1 MTSLAKSP
9 GGADRLFDILFVL
22 SCAALGVIAIYSSG
36 LGLLDPKLH
45 RTMGFA
51 LALVVGVVVSRRKRM
66 VADAGSTSAGLV
78 EADQPIPPATAEAN
92 ISPAAGTAETRSA
105 GGLVHLVVDVGLIAL
120 GFWSIWS
127 FFFVQTQMEKALYDV
142 TRADAWPALAGLV
155 VFLELCRR
163 LWGYGLFAVGAL
175 AVIYLL
181 FGQNSP
187 GIMAHT
193 GFSLTEVSEA
203 LWYNTNKG
211 VFGSI
216 TNIVLSTVF
225 IFIIFG
231 TLLEGTGAGATL
243 LQFAFLATRRTRGGP
258 AHAAILA
265 SSAFGTMSGSTV
277 ANIVGTGTF
286 TIPMIK
292 KRGFSPTFAAG
303 IEATASSG
311 GQIMPP
317 IMGAAALV
325 MADLTGAGYLNI
337 ILAALIPAL
346 FYYFSLFSAVTVE
359 ARRQG
364 IEVQQ
369 LTLDDRITRVDW
381 INSVL
386 FIGPIL
392 TVIVSLI
399 LGQSTSK
406 AGFYAVVA
414 VLLLSVINPEVR
426 RDPKRVWNSFLEG
439 CKSGATLLIAIAA
452 IGILVGSLDST
463 GLGLKLANVIAGIR
477 GESLFSA
484 LAVAMIGALILGMGM
499 PTLPAY
505 LIIILVMGPA
515 IQALGIS
522 MLTAH
527 MFVFYYGVASSLT
540 PPVAIAAYAAAP
552 IAQSNPLMTALMS
565 FRLGMAKFIIP
576 FIFAFYPTL
585 LIVEEF
591 DLVVFLW
598 IIARTCF
605 CIWLFSSALSAYDRC
620 KLPIPEVALRFLAAF
635 ACLAIDP
642 LIHIPAIVIG
652 AVLIFHDARRFN
664 LASKVEEAL

>member
-1 MTSLAKSP
+1 MTEQALSSKTNAVFSMVSVLA
-9 GGADRLFDILFVL
+9 
-22 SCAALGVIAIYSSG
+22 CAALGAIALYTSG
-36 LGLLDPKLH
+36 MGLLDAKLH
-45 RTMGFA
+45 RAGGFA
-51 LALVVGVVVSRRKRM
+51 LALVVGVAAARAKR
-66 VADAGSTSAGLV
+66 AQSGPLHTGIDLA
-78 EADQPIPPATAEAN
+78 
-92 ISPAAGTAETRSA
+92 
-105 GGLVHLVVDVGLIAL
+105 LIAL
-120 GFWSIWS
+120 GMWSIWS
-127 FFFVQTQMEKALYDV
+127 FHFVQNEMETALYDV
-142 TRADAWPALAGLV
+142 TNKDAWPALAGLV
-155 VFLELCRR
+155 VFLELTRR
-163 LWGYGLFAVGAL
+163 LWGWGLFTVGAL
-175 AVIYLL
+175 AVLYLL
-181 FGQNSP
+181 FGKDMP
-187 GIMAHT
+187 GILEHS
-193 GFSLTEVSEA
+193 GFSIKEVAEA

-231 TLLEGTGAGATL
+231 ALLEGTGAGDTL
-243 LQFAFLATRRTRGGP
+243 LKFAFLATRRTRGGP

-265 SSAFGTMSGSTV
+265 SSLFGTMSGSTV

-337 ILAALIPAL
+337 IIAALFPAM
-346 FYYFSLFSAVTVE
+346 FYYFSLFCAVTVE

-364 IEVQQ
+364 IEVQP
-369 LTLDDRITRVDW
+369 LKTDDKITKVDM
-381 INSVL
+381 INSIL
-386 FIGPIL
+386 FVGPII
-392 TVIVSLI
+392 TVIASL
-399 LGQSTSK
+399 LAGLSTSR
-406 AGFYAVVA
+406 AGFYAVV
-414 VLLLSVINPEVR
+414 VLLALSVINPEVR
-426 RDPKRVWNSFLEG
+426 RDPMRVWRSFISG
-439 CKSGATLLIAIAA
+439 SMSGATLLIAIAA
-452 IGILVGSLDST
+452 IGILVGSLDTT
-463 GLGLKLANVIAGIR
+463 GLGLKLANVIASVR

-484 LAVAMIGALILGMGM
+484 LLVAMIGALILGMGM

-552 IAQSNPLMTALMS
+552 IAGSNPLMTAFMA

-576 FIFAFYPTL
+576 FIFAFYPTI

-591 DLVVFLW
+591 HMTTFLW
-598 IIARTCF
+598 IVARTLF
-605 CIWLFSSALSAYDRC
+605 CIWLFSSALSAYDRG
-620 KLPIPEVALRFLAAF
+620 KLTWIEVILRFTAAF
-635 ACLAIDP
+635 AILFLDP
-642 LIHIPAIVIG
+642 LVYGPAIVAG
-652 AVLIFHDARRFN
+652 MLLIAWDIRRGETPHQHKGDV
-664 LASKVEEAL
+664 A

>member
-1 MTSLAKSP
+1 MTDSPGAFGLPLKALSLAS
-9 GGADRLFDILFVL
+9 ILA
-22 SCAALGVIAIYSSG
+22 CAALGIIALYSSG
-36 LGLLDPKLH
+36 IGLLDPKLH
-45 RTMGFA
+45 RAGGFA
-51 LALVVGVVVSRRKRM
+51 LALIVGVAAAAAKREGSGGAR
-66 VADAGSTSAGLV
+66 VLIDILIDAA
-78 EADQPIPPATAEAN
+78 
-92 ISPAAGTAETRSA
+92 
-105 GGLVHLVVDVGLIAL
+105 LVVFGL
-120 GFWSIWS
+120 WSIWS
-127 FFFVQTQMEKALYDV
+127 FHFVQTEMETALYDV
-142 TRADAWPALAGLV
+142 TNRDAWPALAGLV
-155 VFLELCRR
+155 VFLELTRR
-163 LWGYGLFAVGAL
+163 LWGWGLFSVGAL
-175 AVIYLL
+175 AVLYLL
-181 FGQNSP
+181 FGQDLP
-187 GIMAHT
+187 GIMEHS
-193 GFSLTEVSEA
+193 GFSLKEVAEA

-231 TLLEGTGAGATL
+231 ALLEGTGAGDTL
-243 LQFAFLATRRTRGGP
+243 LKFAFLATRRTRGGP

-265 SSAFGTMSGSTV
+265 SSLFGTMSGSTV

-325 MADLTGAGYLNI
+325 MADLTGVGYLNI
-337 ILAALIPAL
+337 IVAALFPAL

-359 ARRQG
+359 SRRQG
-364 IEVQQ
+364 IEVQP
-369 LTLDDRITRVDW
+369 LTIDDKITRVDL

-386 FIGPIL
+386 FLGPIA
-392 TVIVSLI
+392 TVIGSLL
-399 LGQSTSK
+399 LGLSTSA
-406 AGFYAVVA
+406 AGFNAVV
-414 VLLLSVINPEVR
+414 VLLALSVINPEVR
-426 RDPKRVWNSFLEG
+426 SDPQRVWRSFVNG
-439 CKSGATLLIAIAA
+439 SKSGATLLIAIAA
-452 IGILVGSLDST
+452 IGILVGALDTT
-463 GLGLKLANVIAGIR
+463 GLGLKLANVIAAVR

-484 LAVAMIGALILGMGM
+484 LAVAMVGALVLGMGM

-552 IAQSNPLMTALMS
+552 IAGSNPLMTAFMS

-576 FIFAFYPTL
+576 FIFAFYPTI

-591 DLVVFLW
+591 HFLTFLW
-598 IIARTCF
+598 IVARTLF
-605 CIWLFSSALSAYDRC
+605 CIWLFSSALSAYDRGR
-620 KLPIPEVALRFLAAF
+620 LSWPEVGLRFLAAF
-635 ACLAIDP
+635 AVLALDP
-642 LIHIPAIVIG
+642 VFYLPALALG
-652 AVLIFHDARRFN
+652 AVLILWDLRRGQSAAPE
-664 LASKVEEAL
+664 LKG

>member
-1 MTSLAKSP
+1 MTAETQSSGGTDKLYLYLSGLAC
-9 GGADRLFDILFVL
+9 LFLGMI
-22 SCAALGVIAIYSSG
+22 ALYSSG
-36 LGLLDPKLH
+36 VGLVEPKFH
-45 RTMGFA
+45 RAAGFA
-51 LALVVGVVVSRRKRM
+51 LALVAGLAAARSRR
-66 VADAGSTSAGLV
+66 VANGDTLAPKERWVLAIDFALLVAGL
-78 EADQPIPPATAEAN
+78 
-92 ISPAAGTAETRSA
+92 
-105 GGLVHLVVDVGLIAL
+105 
-120 GFWSIWS
+120 WSIWS
-127 FFFVQTQMEKALYDV
+127 FYSVQSQMETALYDV
-142 TRADAWPALAGLV
+142 TQADAWPALAGLI

-163 LWGYGLFAVGAL
+163 LWGWGLFGVGTFGVL
-175 AVIYLL
+175 YLL
-181 FGQNSP
+181 YGQGLP
-187 GIMAHT
+187 GIMAHS
-193 GFSLTEVSEA
+193 GFSLTEVAEA

-231 TLLEGTGAGATL
+231 VLLEGTGAGDTL
-243 LQFAFLATRRTRGGP
+243 LKFAFLATRRTRGGP

-265 SSAFGTMSGSTV
+265 SSMFGTMSGSTV

-325 MADLTGAGYLNI
+325 MADLTGVGYLNI
-337 ILAALIPAL
+337 IVAALFPAL
-346 FYYFSLFSAVTVE
+346 FYYFSLFAAVTVE

-364 IEVQQ
+364 IEVQSMSV
-369 LTLDDRITRVDW
+369 DDEITRVDL

-386 FIGPIL
+386 FLGPIA
-392 TVIVSLI
+392 TIIGSLI
-399 LGQSTSK
+399 AGYSTSA
-406 AGFYAVVA
+406 AGFYAIV
-414 VLLLSVINPEVR
+414 VLLALSVINPVVR
-426 RDPKRVWNSFLEG
+426 ADPMRVWRSFLKG
-439 CKSGATLLIAIAA
+439 AQSGATLLIAIAA

-463 GLGLKLANVIAGIR
+463 GLGLKLANVIATVR

-484 LAVAMIGALILGMGM
+484 LLVAMAGALILGMGM

-515 IQALGIS
+515 IQALGVS

-552 IAQSNPLMTALMS
+552 IAKANPLMTAFMS

-576 FIFAFYPTL
+576 FVFAFYPTV
-585 LIVEEF
+585 LIIEEF
-591 DLVVFLW
+591 SLLPFLW
-598 IIARTCF
+598 IVARTCF
-605 CIWLFSSALSAYDRC
+605 CIWLFSSALSAYDRR
-620 KLPIPEVALRFLAAF
+620 KLSIPEIVIRFVAAF
-635 ACLAIDP
+635 TLLSTDLTLQLVAIAVGLG
-642 LIHIPAIVIG
+642 LILWDMRA
-652 AVLIFHDARRFN
+652 ARN
-664 LASKVEEAL
+664 LTASEGNAQ

>member
-1 MTSLAKSP
+1 MTNNSLVSHKLPRIISLISAASCV
-9 GGADRLFDILFVL
+9 VL
-22 SCAALGVIAIYSSG
+22 GLIALYSSG
-36 LGLLDPKLH
+36 IGLLDPKLH
-45 RTMGFA
+45 RAFGFI
-51 LALVVGVVVSRRKRM
+51 LALVVG
-66 VADAGSTSAGLV
+66 
-78 EADQPIPPATAEAN
+78 I
-92 ISPAAGTAETRSA
+92 AASQLQREKPSVPLLLIDLSLLI
-105 GGLVHLVVDVGLIAL
+105 GGI
-120 GFWSIWS
+120 WSIWS
-127 FFFVQTQMEKALYDV
+127 FLFVQTQMEEALYDV
-142 TRADAWPALAGLV
+142 TITDAWPALVGLI

-163 LWGYGLFAVGAL
+163 LWGWGLFSVGVL
-175 AVIYLL
+175 AVLYLL
-181 FGQNSP
+181 FGKDMP
-187 GIMAHT
+187 GLLAHS
-193 GFSLTEVSEA
+193 GFSITEVAEA

-231 TLLEGTGAGATL
+231 VLLEGTGAGDTL
-243 LQFAFLATRRTRGGP
+243 LKFAFLATRRTRGGP

-265 SSAFGTMSGSTV
+265 SSMFGTMSGSTV

-325 MADLTGAGYLNI
+325 MADITGVGYLTV

-346 FYYFSLFSAVTVE
+346 FYYFSLFCAVTVE

-364 IEVQQ
+364 IE
-369 LTLDDRITRVDW
+369 ITSLKIEDKITKVDW
-381 INSVL
+381 INSIMFV
-386 FIGPIL
+386 GPIL
-392 TVIVSLI
+392 TVIGSLL
-399 LGQSTSK
+399 LGLSTSA
-406 AGFYAVVA
+406 AGFYAVII
-414 VLLLSVINPEVR
+414 LLALSVINPEVR
-426 RDPKRVWNSFLEG
+426 ADPMRVWRSFILG
-439 CKSGATLLIAIAA
+439 SKSGATLLIAIAA

-463 GLGLKLANVIAGIR
+463 GLGLKLANVIASIR

-484 LAVAMIGALILGMGM
+484 LFVAMIGALILGMGM

-552 IAQSNPLMTALMS
+552 IAGSNPLLTAFMA

-576 FIFAFYPTL
+576 FIFAFYPTI

-591 DLVVFLW
+591 HLATFVW
-598 IIARTCF
+598 IIIRTMF
-605 CIWLFSSALSAYDRC
+605 CIWLFSSALSAFDRG
-620 KLPIPEVALRFLAAF
+620 KLTMFEVVSRFIAAF
-635 ACLAIDP
+635 AILTLSP
-642 LIHIPAIVIG
+642 LIHLPAIGFGIC
-652 AVLIFHDARRFN
+652 LIVWDMMRN
-664 LASKVEEAL
+664 NEKKN

>member
-1 MTSLAKSP
+1 MRPIVNIADTLLLYLAATATAIL
-9 GGADRLFDILFVL
+9 GGI
-22 SCAALGVIAIYSSG
+22 ALYSSG
-36 LGLLDPKLH
+36 IDLIDPKLH
-45 RTMGFA
+45 RALGFA
-51 LALVVGVVVSRRKRM
+51 LALVVAVVVSRKKRSQKSSPKD
-66 VADAGSTSAGLV
+66 VPLLAIDLALIIAGLWAV
-78 EADQPIPPATAEAN
+78 
-92 ISPAAGTAETRSA
+92 
-105 GGLVHLVVDVGLIAL
+105 
-120 GFWSIWS
+120 WS
-127 FFFVQTQMEKALYDV
+127 FLFVQTQMEESLYDIT
-142 TRADAWPALAGLV
+142 TRDVWPAFAGLV

-163 LWGYGLFAVGAL
+163 LWGWGLFAVGVFGAL
-175 AVIYLL
+175 YLV
-181 FGQNSP
+181 FGQGLP
-187 GIMAHT
+187 GILAHS
-193 GFSLTEVSEA
+193 GFSLTEVAEA

-231 TLLEGTGAGATL
+231 TLLEGTGAGDTL
-243 LQFAFLATRRTRGGP
+243 LKFAFLITRKTRGGP

-265 SSAFGTMSGSTV
+265 SSLFGTMSGSTV

-325 MADLTGAGYLNI
+325 MADLTGTGYLSI
-337 ILAALIPAL
+337 IIAALVPAL
-346 FYYFSLFSAVTVE
+346 LYYFSLFAAVTVE

-364 IEVQQ
+364 IEVQPM
-369 LTLDDRITRVDW
+369 TLDDTITRADVV
-381 INSVL
+381 NSVL
-386 FIGPIL
+386 FLGPIVA
-392 TVIVSLI
+392 VIVALL
-399 LGQSTSK
+399 LGYSTSS
-406 AGFYAVVA
+406 AGFYAVV
-414 VLLLSVINPEVR
+414 VLLLLSVINPAVR
-426 RDPKRVWNSFLEG
+426 ADPMRVWRSFLKG
-439 CKSGATLLIAIAA
+439 AQSGAVLLVAIAA
-452 IGILVGSLDST
+452 IGILVGALDT
-463 GLGLKLANVIAGIR
+463 AGLGLKLANVIATIR
-477 GESLFSA
+477 GDSLFSA
-484 LAVAMIGALILGMGM
+484 LLVAMIGALILGMGM

-552 IAQSNPLMTALMS
+552 IAGSNPLMTAFMA

-576 FIFAFYPTL
+576 FVFAFYPTI

-591 DLVVFLW
+591 SLLPFLW
-598 IIARTCF
+598 ITLRTCF
-605 CIWLFSSALSAYDRC
+605 CIWLFSSALSGYDRR
-620 KLPIPEVALRFLAAF
+620 KLSVLEIALRLGTAF
-635 ACLAIDP
+635 AVLVNDP
-642 LIHIPAIVIG
+642 MVHVPAIILGFLLIG
-652 AVLIFHDARRFN
+652 FDVATSRKIEMRKA
-664 LASKVEEAL
+664 

>member
-1 MTSLAKSP
+1 MTAEANLSSGIGKLYLLISALACFLL
-9 GGADRLFDILFVL
+9 GAI
-22 SCAALGVIAIYSSG
+22 ALYSSG
-36 LGLLDPKLH
+36 IGLVEPKFH
-45 RTMGFA
+45 RAVGFA
-51 LALVVGVVVSRRKRM
+51 LALVVGITASRARR
-66 VADAGSTSAGLV
+66 DAKGPVTGPKATIHLILDAVMLAAGLW
-78 EADQPIPPATAEAN
+78 A
-92 ISPAAGTAETRSA
+92 
-105 GGLVHLVVDVGLIAL
+105 
-120 GFWSIWS
+120 IWS
-127 FFFVQTQMEKALYDV
+127 FSFVQTQMETALYDV
-142 TRADAWPALAGLV
+142 TRADAWPALAGLI

-163 LWGYGLFAVGAL
+163 LWGWGLFGVGAFGVL
-175 AVIYLL
+175 YLL
-181 FGQNSP
+181 YGQDLP

-193 GFSLTEVSEA
+193 GFSLKEVAEA

-225 IFIIFG
+225 IFIVFG
-231 TLLEGTGAGATL
+231 VLLEGTGAGDTL
-243 LQFAFLATRRTRGGP
+243 LKFAFLATRRTRGGP

-265 SSAFGTMSGSTV
+265 SSMFGTMSGSTV

-325 MADLTGAGYLNI
+325 MADLTGVGYLNI
-337 ILAALIPAL
+337 IVAALFPAL
-346 FYYFSLFSAVTVE
+346 FYYFSLFAAVTVE

-364 IEVQQ
+364 IEVQPMSV
-369 LTLDDRITRVDW
+369 DDRITRVDL
-381 INSVL
+381 INSAL
-386 FIGPIL
+386 FLGPIATIIGCL
-392 TVIVSLI
+392 VA
-399 LGQSTSK
+399 GFSTSA
-406 AGFYAVVA
+406 AGFYAVV
-414 VLLLSVINPEVR
+414 VLLVLSVINPDVR
-426 RDPKRVWNSFLEG
+426 SDPLRIWRSFLKG
-439 CKSGATLLIAIAA
+439 SQSGATLLIAIAA

-463 GLGLKLANVIAGIR
+463 GLGLKLANVIAEVR

-484 LAVAMIGALILGMGM
+484 LLVAMIGALVLGMGM

-515 IQALGIS
+515 IQQLGVS

-552 IAQSNPLMTALMS
+552 IAGANPLITALMS

-576 FIFAFYPTL
+576 FVFAFYPTI
-585 LIVEEF
+585 LIIEEF
-591 DLVVFLW
+591 SLLPFLW
-598 IIARTCF
+598 IVARTCF
-605 CIWLFSSALSAYDRC
+605 CIWLFSSALSGHDCR
-620 KLPIPEVALRFLAAF
+620 KLSIPEIILRFALAFTMLAPNPAVHLSAI
-635 ACLAIDP
+635 ACGIA
-642 LIHIPAIVIG
+642 LILWDIRAARTLEPAET
-652 AVLIFHDARRFN
+652 N
-664 LASKVEEAL
+664 P

>member
-1 MTSLAKSP
+1 MIDTANTPSVPTRIFGICSAIACLLL
-9 GGADRLFDILFVL
+9 GLV
-22 SCAALGVIAIYSSG
+22 ALYSSG
-36 LGLLDPKLH
+36 MDLIDPKMH
-45 RTMGFA
+45 RALGFA
-51 LALVVGVVVSRRKRM
+51 LALFVGIAASQQKRLTIGKP
-66 VADAGSTSAGLV
+66 VPPLQWGIDAVLLV
-78 EADQPIPPATAEAN
+78 
-92 ISPAAGTAETRSA
+92 
-105 GGLVHLVVDVGLIAL
+105 GGL
-120 GFWSIWS
+120 WSIWS
-127 FFFVQTQMEKALYDV
+127 FYSVQSQMETSLYDV
-142 TRADAWPALAGLV
+142 TTRDAWPAIAGLV

-163 LWGYGLFAVGAL
+163 LWGWGLFGVGAFGVL
-175 AVIYLL
+175 YLL
-181 FGQNSP
+181 YGQDLP
-187 GIMAHT
+187 GLLSHT
-193 GFSLTEVSEA
+193 GFTLKEVATA

-231 TLLEGTGAGATL
+231 VLLEGTGAGDTL
-243 LQFAFLATRRTRGGP
+243 LKFAFLATRRTRGGP

-265 SSAFGTMSGSTV
+265 SSMFGTMSGSTV

-325 MADLTGAGYLNI
+325 MADLTGVGYLSI
-337 ILAALIPAL
+337 IVAALFPAL

-364 IEVQQ
+364 VDVQQ
-369 LTLDDRITRVDW
+369 MTADDQITRVDL
-381 INSVL
+381 INAVL
-386 FIGPIL
+386 FVGPIAV
-392 TVIVSLI
+392 VIGALI
-399 LGQSTSK
+399 MGLSTSA
-406 AGFYAVVA
+406 AGFYAVV
-414 VLLLSVINPEVR
+414 VLVALSAINPDVR
-426 RDPKRVWNSFLEG
+426 KDPMRVWHSFLKG
-439 CKSGATLLIAIAA
+439 AQSGATLLIAIAA

-463 GLGLKLANVIAGIR
+463 GLGLKLANVIADIR

-484 LAVAMIGALILGMGM
+484 LLVAMCGALILGMGM

-515 IQALGIS
+515 IQALGVS

-552 IAQSNPLMTALMS
+552 IAGANPLMTAFMS

-576 FIFAFYPTL
+576 FIFAFYPTI

-591 DLVVFLW
+591 SLLPFIWIVV
-598 IIARTCF
+598 RTCF
-605 CIWLFSSALSAYDRC
+605 CIWLFSSALSGFDRRKLTIFEIVLRFGVAFTCLATAPVMHLPAIAVGVMLIAYDMRASRSSAQSA
-620 KLPIPEVALRFLAAF
+620 EAA
-635 ACLAIDP
+635 
-642 LIHIPAIVIG
+642 
-652 AVLIFHDARRFN
+652 
-664 LASKVEEAL
+664 S

>member
-1 MTSLAKSP
+1 MNRHLPIATAIAGAATLAS
-9 GGADRLFDILFVL
+9 I
-22 SCAALGVIAIYSSG
+22 ALGIIALYSSG
-36 LGLLDPKLH
+36 LGLIDPKLH
-45 RTMGFA
+45 RAGGFA
-51 LALVVGVVVSRRKRM
+51 LALIVAVWVSRKRRAGEKSDTPVSAPSYTPRYLWWQQIIDLLLIVVG
-66 VADAGSTSAGLV
+66 A
-78 EADQPIPPATAEAN
+78 
-92 ISPAAGTAETRSA
+92 
-105 GGLVHLVVDVGLIAL
+105 
-120 GFWSIWS
+120 WSVWS
-127 FFFVQTQMEKALYDV
+127 FYSIQTEMETALYDLS
-142 TRADAWPALAGLV
+142 TKDAWPALAGLC

-163 LWGYGLFAVGAL
+163 LWGWGLFFVG
-175 AVIYLL
+175 VVGVCYLL
-181 FGQNSP
+181 FGKDLP
-187 GIMAHT
+187 GLLAHS
-193 GFSLTEVSEA
+193 GFSLIEVAEA

-211 VFGSI
+211 VFGAI

-231 TLLEGTGAGATL
+231 VLLEGTGAGDTL
-243 LQFAFLATRRTRGGP
+243 LKFAFLATRKTRGGP

-265 SSAFGTMSGSTV
+265 SSMFGTMSGSTV

-292 KRGFSPTFAAG
+292 RRGFSPTFAAG

-325 MADLTGAGYLNI
+325 MADLTSVGYLNI
-337 ILAALIPAL
+337 IVAALLPAL
-346 FYYFSLFSAVTVE
+346 FYYFSLFAAVTVE

-364 IEVQQ
+364 IAVQP
-369 LTLDDRITRVDW
+369 LTMDDKITRVDA

-386 FIGPIL
+386 FIAPIV
-392 TVIVSLI
+392 TVIGSL
-399 LGQSTSK
+399 LSGYSTS
-406 AGFYAVVA
+406 ASGFYAVV
-414 VLLLSVINPEVR
+414 VLLLLSIVNPQVR
-426 RDPKRVWNSFLEG
+426 NDPLRIWRSFLKGAE
-439 CKSGATLLIAIAA
+439 SGATLLIAIAA

-463 GLGLKLANVIAGIR
+463 GLGLKLANVIGHIR

-484 LAVAMIGALILGMGM
+484 LLVAMAGALVLGMGM

-515 IQALGIS
+515 IQALGVS

-552 IAQSNPLMTALMS
+552 IAGANPLLTALMS

-576 FIFAFYPTL
+576 FIFAFYPTI

-591 DLVVFLW
+591 QLWTLLW
-598 IIARTCF
+598 IVARTLF
-605 CIWLFSSALSAYDRC
+605 CIWLFSSALSAYDRRR
-620 KLPIPEVALRFLAAF
+620 LTPPEIAIRFLAAIMV
-635 ACLAIDP
+635 LSP
-642 LIHIPAIVIG
+642 QPGIHMVAIVAG
-652 AVLIFHDARRFN
+652 ALMMGIDFRQSAKQS
-664 LASKVEEAL
+664 ASDDQG

>member
-1 MTSLAKSP
+1 MTEPTPLPGVTAKALS
-9 GGADRLFDILFVL
+9 AASIL
-22 SCAALGVIAIYSSG
+22 SCALLGVIALYSSG

-45 RTMGFA
+45 RAGGFA
-51 LALVVGVVVSRRKRM
+51 LALIAGVAVSAAMRQRIAEEAEQR
-66 VADAGSTSAGLV
+66 VSFLHLLSDAVLILAGL
-78 EADQPIPPATAEAN
+78 
-92 ISPAAGTAETRSA
+92 
-105 GGLVHLVVDVGLIAL
+105 
-120 GFWSIWS
+120 WSIWS
-127 FFFVQTQMEKALYDV
+127 FHFVQTEMETALYDV
-142 TRADAWPALAGLV
+142 TNSDAWPALAGLA
-155 VFLELCRR
+155 VFLELTRR
-163 LWGYGLFAVGAL
+163 LWGWGLFSVGAL
-175 AVIYLL
+175 AVVYLL
-181 FGQNSP
+181 FGQDLP
-187 GIMAHT
+187 GIMEHS
-193 GFSLTEVSEA
+193 GFSLKEVAEA

-231 TLLEGTGAGATL
+231 ALLEGTGAGDTL
-243 LQFAFLATRRTRGGP
+243 LKFAFLATRRTRGGP

-265 SSAFGTMSGSTV
+265 SSLFGTMSGSTV

-325 MADLTGAGYLNI
+325 MADLTGVGYLNI
-337 ILAALIPAL
+337 IVAALFPAL
-346 FYYFSLFSAVTVE
+346 FYYFSLFAAVTVE
-359 ARRQG
+359 SRRQG
-364 IEVQQ
+364 IEVQA
-369 LTLDDRITRVDW
+369 LTIDDRITRVDL

-386 FIGPIL
+386 FLGPIA
-392 TVIVSLI
+392 TVIGSLL
-399 LGQSTSK
+399 LGLSTSA
-406 AGFYAVVA
+406 AGFYAVI
-414 VLLLSVINPEVR
+414 VLLALSVINPEVR
-426 RDPKRVWNSFLEG
+426 SNPMRVWRSFING
-439 CKSGATLLIAIAA
+439 SKSGATLLIAIAA
-452 IGILVGSLDST
+452 IGILVGSLDTT
-463 GLGLKLANVIAGIR
+463 GLGLKLANVIASVR
-477 GESLFSA
+477 GDSLFSA
-484 LAVAMIGALILGMGM
+484 LAVAMVGALILGMGM

-552 IAQSNPLMTALMS
+552 IAGSNPLMTAFMS

-576 FIFAFYPTL
+576 FIFAFYPTI

-591 DLVVFLW
+591 HLLPFLW
-598 IIARTCF
+598 ILARTLF
-605 CIWLFSSALSAYDRC
+605 CIWLFSSALSAYDRGR
-620 KLPIPEVALRFLAAF
+620 LTWAEVGLRFVAAF
-635 ACLAIDP
+635 TLLALDP
-642 LIHIPAIVIG
+642 LYHLPALALGI
-652 AVLIFHDARRFN
+652 ALILWDWRRGQVQGPE
-664 LASKVEEAL
+664 LERSK

>member
-1 MTSLAKSP
+1 MTAQADPEFSGPSRVFQLLA
-9 GGADRLFDILFVL
+9 AAAA
-22 SCAALGVIAIYSSG
+22 AALGAIAIYSSG
-36 LGLLDPKLH
+36 IDLIDPKLH
-45 RTMGFA
+45 RAAGFA
-51 LALVVGVVVSRRKRM
+51 LALIVAVGLARAKRESKGGP
-66 VADAGSTSAGLV
+66 APALV
-78 EADQPIPPATAEAN
+78 PVLLVLDLAMLI
-92 ISPAAGTAETRSA
+92 
-105 GGLVHLVVDVGLIAL
+105 GGLWA
-120 GFWSIWS
+120 IWS
-127 FFFVQTQMEKALYDV
+127 FHFVQTQMEEALYDV
-142 TRADAWPALAGLV
+142 STSDAWPAMVGLV
-155 VFLELCRR
+155 IFLELCRR
-163 LWGYGLFAVGAL
+163 LWGWGLFAVGAL
-175 AVIYLL
+175 GVLYLL
-181 FGQNSP
+181 WGQDLP
-187 GIMAHT
+187 GLLAHT
-193 GFSLTEVSEA
+193 GFSLKEVAEA

-231 TLLEGTGAGATL
+231 VLLEGTGAGDTL
-243 LQFAFLATRRTRGGP
+243 LKFAFLVTRRTRGGP

-265 SSAFGTMSGSTV
+265 SSMFGTMSGSTV

-325 MADLTGAGYLNI
+325 MADLTGAGYINI
-337 ILAALIPAL
+337 IIAALFPAL

-364 IEVQQ
+364 IEVQP
-369 LTLDDRITRVDW
+369 LTIDDRISRVDL
-381 INSVL
+381 INSIL

-392 TVIVSLI
+392 TVIGSLI
-399 LGQSTSK
+399 IGSSTSA
-406 AGFYAVVA
+406 AGFYAVV
-414 VLLLSVINPEVR
+414 VLLGLSVVNPEVR
-426 RDPKRVWNSFLEG
+426 RDPLRLWRSFLKG
-439 CKSGATLLIAIAA
+439 AQSGASLLVAIAA
-452 IGILVGSLDST
+452 IGILVGALDST
-463 GLGLKLANVIAGIR
+463 GLGLKLASVIAEVR

-484 LAVAMIGALILGMGM
+484 LLVAMVGALILGMGM

-515 IQALGIS
+515 IQALGVS

-552 IAQSNPLMTALMS
+552 IAGANPLMTALMS

-585 LIVEEF
+585 LIIEEF
-591 DLVVFLW
+591 SLLPFLW
-598 IIARTCF
+598 ITVRTCF
-605 CIWLFSSALSAYDRC
+605 CIWLFSSALSGFDRR
-620 KLPIPEVALRFLAAF
+620 KLSWPEIVLRFVTAF
-635 ACLAIDP
+635 ALLVP
-642 LIHIPAIVIG
+642 SPMVHLPAIAAG
-652 AVLIFHDARRFN
+652 AALLFFDIRSA
-664 LASKVEEAL
+664 ASRKEAA

>member
-1 MTSLAKSP
+1 MTAEVQNSGGTAKLYALLSAFACFLL
-9 GGADRLFDILFVL
+9 GAIALYGSGVGLVEPKFHR
-22 SCAALGVIAIYSSG
+22 AA
-36 LGLLDPKLH
+36 
-45 RTMGFA
+45 GFA
-51 LALVVGVVVSRRKRM
+51 LALIVGIAASRAKREARGPVTGAKATLHLALDAVM
-66 VADAGSTSAGLV
+66 LVA
-78 EADQPIPPATAEAN
+78 
-92 ISPAAGTAETRSA
+92 
-105 GGLVHLVVDVGLIAL
+105 
-120 GFWSIWS
+120 GFWAIWS
-127 FFFVQTQMEKALYDV
+127 FHFVQTQMETALYDV
-142 TRADAWPALAGLV
+142 TRADAWPALAGLA

-163 LWGYGLFAVGAL
+163 LWGWGLFGVGAFGVL
-175 AVIYLL
+175 YLL
-181 FGQNSP
+181 YGQDLP

-193 GFSLTEVSEA
+193 GFSLKEVAEA

-231 TLLEGTGAGATL
+231 VLLEGTGAGDTL
-243 LQFAFLATRRTRGGP
+243 LKFAFLATRRTRGGP

-265 SSAFGTMSGSTV
+265 SSMFGTMSGSTV

-325 MADLTGAGYLNI
+325 MADLTGVGYLNI
-337 ILAALIPAL
+337 IVAALFPAL

-364 IEVQQ
+364 IDVQP
-369 LTLDDRITRVDW
+369 LSVDDKITRVDM

-386 FIGPIL
+386 FLGPIATIIGCL
-392 TVIVSLI
+392 LA
-399 LGQSTSK
+399 GFSTS
-406 AGFYAVVA
+406 ASGFYAVV
-414 VLLLSVINPEVR
+414 VLLALSVINPVVR
-426 RDPKRVWNSFLEG
+426 KDPLRIWRSFLKG
-439 CKSGATLLIAIAA
+439 AQSGATLLIAIAA

-463 GLGLKLANVIAGIR
+463 GLGLKLANVIATVR

-484 LAVAMIGALILGMGM
+484 LLVAMAGALVLGMGM

-515 IQALGIS
+515 IQALGVS

-552 IAQSNPLMTALMS
+552 IAGANPLMTAFMS

-576 FIFAFYPTL
+576 FVFAFYPTI
-585 LIVEEF
+585 LIIEEF
-591 DLVVFLW
+591 SLLPFLW
-598 IIARTCF
+598 IMVRTCF
-605 CIWLFSSALSAYDRC
+605 CIWLFSSALSAFDRR
-620 KLPIPEVALRFLAAF
+620 KLPTFEVIARFVTAF
-635 ACLAIDP
+635 TMLV
-642 LIHIPAIVIG
+642 LNPAIHLPAI
-652 AVLIFHDARRFN
+652 AVGIALILWDTRQANRQPSNPRA
-664 LASKVEEAL
+664 AS

>member
-1 MTSLAKSP
+1 MTAQADPLSGVSRVFRLPAALAT
-9 GGADRLFDILFVL
+9 
-22 SCAALGVIAIYSSG
+22 AALGAVALYSSG
-36 LGLLDPKLH
+36 IDLIDPKLH
-45 RTMGFA
+45 RAGGFA
-51 LALVVGVVVSRRKRM
+51 LALIVAVVTARRKREANRRPSL
-66 VADAGSTSAGLV
+66 VAGVVHLAVDLSMIVAGLW
-78 EADQPIPPATAEAN
+78 A
-92 ISPAAGTAETRSA
+92 
-105 GGLVHLVVDVGLIAL
+105 
-120 GFWSIWS
+120 IWW
-127 FFFVQTQMEKALYDV
+127 FHFVQTRMEEALYDV
-142 TRADAWPALAGLV
+142 STSDALPAMAGLV

-163 LWGYGLFAVGAL
+163 LWGWGLFAVGAFG
-175 AVIYLL
+175 VGYLL
-181 FGQNSP
+181 WGQDLP
-187 GIMAHT
+187 GLLAHT
-193 GFSLTEVSEA
+193 GFSLKEVAEA

-231 TLLEGTGAGATL
+231 VLLEGTGAGDTL
-243 LQFAFLATRRTRGGP
+243 LKFAFLVTRRTRGGP

-265 SSAFGTMSGSTV
+265 SSMFGTMSGSTV

-286 TIPMIK
+286 TIPMIR
-292 KRGFSPTFAAG
+292 KRGFSDTFAAG

-325 MADLTGAGYLNI
+325 MADLTGVGYLNI
-337 ILAALIPAL
+337 IIAALFPAL
-346 FYYFSLFSAVTVE
+346 FYYFSLFAAVTVE

-364 IEVQQ
+364 IEVQP
-369 LTLDDRITRVDW
+369 LDIDDRISRTDL

-392 TVIVSLI
+392 TVIGSLVM
-399 LGQSTSK
+399 GTSTSA
-406 AGFYAVVA
+406 AGFNAVV
-414 VLLLSVINPEVR
+414 VLLVLSVVNPDVR
-426 RDPKRVWNSFLEG
+426 RDPLRIWRSFLKG
-439 CKSGATLLIAIAA
+439 AQSGASLLIAIAA

-463 GLGLKLANVIAGIR
+463 GLGLKLASLIAEIR

-484 LAVAMIGALILGMGM
+484 LLVAMVGALILGMGM

-515 IQALGIS
+515 IQALGVS

-552 IAQSNPLMTALMS
+552 IAGANPLMTAFMA

-576 FIFAFYPTL
+576 FIFAFHPEI
-585 LIVEEF
+585 LIIEEF
-591 DLVVFLW
+591 SLVPFLW
-598 IIARTCF
+598 IVARTCF
-605 CIWLFSSALSAYDRC
+605 CIWLFSSAFSGFDRR
-620 KLPIPEVALRFLAAF
+620 KLTLLEVVLRFGAAF
-635 ACLAIDP
+635 AVLAASP
-642 LIHIPAIVIG
+642 AVQLPAIAIG
-652 AVLIFHDARRFN
+652 IGLIFFDIRYGAARR
-664 LASKVEEAL
+664 ETTP

>member
-1 MTSLAKSP
+1 MTAGIQTSGGTAKIFALLSALACFLL
-9 GGADRLFDILFVL
+9 GAI
-22 SCAALGVIAIYSSG
+22 ALYSSG
-36 LGLLDPKLH
+36 LGLIEPKLH
-45 RTMGFA
+45 RAAGFA
-51 LALVVGVVVSRRKRM
+51 LAVIVGVAAARARREAKGPVTGAR
-66 VADAGSTSAGLV
+66 AGMHLILDIVMIVAGL
-78 EADQPIPPATAEAN
+78 
-92 ISPAAGTAETRSA
+92 
-105 GGLVHLVVDVGLIAL
+105 
-120 GFWSIWS
+120 WSIWS
-127 FFFVQTQMEKALYDV
+127 FHFVQTQMETALYDV
-142 TRADAWPALAGLV
+142 TRADAWPALAGLA

-163 LWGYGLFAVGAL
+163 LWGWGLFGVGVFGVL
-175 AVIYLL
+175 YLL
-181 FGQNSP
+181 YGQDLP

-193 GFSLTEVSEA
+193 GFSLIEVAEA

-225 IFIIFG
+225 IFIVFG
-231 TLLEGTGAGATL
+231 VLLEGTGAGDTL
-243 LQFAFLATRRTRGGP
+243 LKFAFLATRRTRGGP

-265 SSAFGTMSGSTV
+265 SSMFGTMSGSTV

-325 MADLTGAGYLNI
+325 MADLTGVGYLNI
-337 ILAALIPAL
+337 IVAALFPAL
-346 FYYFSLFSAVTVE
+346 FYYFSLFAAVTVE

-364 IEVQQ
+364 IEVQP
-369 LTLDDRITRVDW
+369 LSVEDKITRLDL

-386 FIGPIL
+386 FIGPIATIIGCL
-392 TVIVSLI
+392 LA
-399 LGQSTSK
+399 GFSTSA
-406 AGFYAVVA
+406 AGFYAVVI
-414 VLLLSVINPEVR
+414 LLGLSAINPDVR
-426 RDPKRVWNSFLEG
+426 ANPMRIWHSFLKG
-439 CKSGATLLIAIAA
+439 AQSGATLLIAIAA

-463 GLGLKLANVIAGIR
+463 GLGLKLANVIAEIR

-484 LAVAMIGALILGMGM
+484 LLVAMAGALILGMGM

-515 IQALGIS
+515 IQALGVS

-552 IAQSNPLMTALMS
+552 IAGANPLMTAFMS

-576 FIFAFYPTL
+576 FVFAFYPTV
-585 LIVEEF
+585 LIIEEF
-591 DLVVFLW
+591 SMVPFLW
-598 IIARTCF
+598 IVVRTCF
-605 CIWLFSSALSAYDRC
+605 CIWLFSSALSAYDRRR
-620 KLPIPEVALRFLAAF
+620 LSIPEVVVRFVAAF
-635 ACLAIDP
+635 AMLAP
-642 LIHIPAIVIG
+642 AAAIHLPAIAIG
-652 AVLIFHDARRFN
+652 IALILWDVRAARA
-664 LASKVEEAL
+664 LPAKTEATQ

>member
-1 MTSLAKSP
+1 MTDAASP
-9 GGADRLFDILFVL
+9 AGVTTRLFGFA
-22 SCAALGVIAIYSSG
+22 AALACCALGLITLYSSG
-36 LGLLDPKLH
+36 IGLIDPKLH
-45 RTMGFA
+45 RAVGFA
-51 LALVVGVVVSRRKRM
+51 LALIVAVSVSQKRRGATKPLHLAVDVVLIL
-66 VADAGSTSAGLV
+66 AGL
-78 EADQPIPPATAEAN
+78 
-92 ISPAAGTAETRSA
+92 
-105 GGLVHLVVDVGLIAL
+105 
-120 GFWSIWS
+120 WSIWS
-127 FFFVQTQMEKALYDV
+127 FYFVQSEMETALYDV
-142 TRADAWPALAGLV
+142 TNRDAWPALAGLV

-163 LWGYGLFAVGAL
+163 LWGWGLFAVGTFG
-175 AVIYLL
+175 VVYLL
-181 FGQNSP
+181 FGQDLP
-187 GIMAHT
+187 GILAHS
-193 GFSLTEVSEA
+193 GFSLKEVAEA

-231 TLLEGTGAGATL
+231 VLLEGTGAGDTL
-243 LQFAFLATRRTRGGP
+243 LKFAFLATRRTRGGP

-265 SSAFGTMSGSTV
+265 SSMFGTMSGSTV

-337 ILAALIPAL
+337 IVAALLPAL
-346 FYYFSLFSAVTVE
+346 FYYFSLFAAVTVE

-364 IEVQQ
+364 IEVQEI
-369 LTLDDRITRVDW
+369 TVDDQITRTDL

-386 FIGPIL
+386 FVGPI
-392 TVIVSLI
+392 VVVVGSLVAG
-399 LGQSTSK
+399 LSTSA
-406 AGFYAVVA
+406 AGFYAVV
-414 VLLLSVINPEVR
+414 VLLVLSVINPDVR
-426 RDPKRVWNSFLEG
+426 SDPARLWRSFLKGAE
-439 CKSGATLLIAIAA
+439 SGATLLIAIAA

-463 GLGLKLANVIAGIR
+463 GLGLKLANVIASIR

-484 LAVAMIGALILGMGM
+484 LLVAMAGALILGMGM

-515 IQALGIS
+515 IQELGVS

-552 IAQSNPLMTALMS
+552 IAQANPLMTAFMS

-576 FIFAFYPTL
+576 FIFAFYPTI
-585 LIVEEF
+585 LIIEEF
-591 DLVVFLW
+591 SLLPFLW
-598 IIARTCF
+598 IVARTCF
-605 CIWLFSSALSAYDRC
+605 CIWLFSSALSGFDRR
-620 KLPIPEVALRFLAAF
+620 KLTVPEIVIRFVAAF
-635 ACLAIDP
+635 TCLATDP
-642 LIHIPAIVIG
+642 LIHMPAIAIG
-652 AVLIFHDARRFN
+652 
-664 LASKVEEAL
+664 LALVAFDIRAGRAKAMISRAPQ

>member
-1 MTSLAKSP
+1 MTEVAPSQAPRVFAVAASLAC
-9 GGADRLFDILFVL
+9 V
-22 SCAALGVIAIYSSG
+22 ALGGITLYSSG
-36 LGLLDPKLH
+36 LGLIDPKLH
-45 RTMGFA
+45 RAGGFA
-51 LALVVGVVVSRRKRM
+51 LALVVGIAVSQQRRAAAGKPVGTRQIGI
-66 VADAGSTSAGLV
+66 DAVLLLAGL
-78 EADQPIPPATAEAN
+78 
-92 ISPAAGTAETRSA
+92 
-105 GGLVHLVVDVGLIAL
+105 
-120 GFWSIWS
+120 WSIWS
-127 FFFVQTQMEKALYDV
+127 FHFVQTQMETALYDV
-142 TRADAWPALAGLV
+142 STRDAWPALAGLL

-163 LWGYGLFAVGAL
+163 LWGWGLFGIGAFGVL
-175 AVIYLL
+175 YLL
-181 FGQNSP
+181 YGQDLP

-193 GFSLTEVSEA
+193 GFSLKEVAEA

-231 TLLEGTGAGATL
+231 VLLEGTGAGDTL
-243 LQFAFLATRRTRGGP
+243 LKFAFLATRRTRGGP

-265 SSAFGTMSGSTV
+265 SSMFGTMSGSTV

-325 MADLTGAGYLNI
+325 MADLTGVGYLNI
-337 ILAALIPAL
+337 IVAALLPAL
-346 FYYFSLFSAVTVE
+346 FYYFSLFAAVTIE

-364 IEVQQ
+364 IEVQP
-369 LTLDDRITRVDW
+369 LTLDDRITRTDV

-386 FIGPIL
+386 FAGPIAV
-392 TVIVSLI
+392 VIGSL
-399 LGQSTSK
+399 LAGLSTSA
-406 AGFYAVVA
+406 AGFYAVV
-414 VLLLSVINPEVR
+414 VLLALCGINPEVR
-426 RDPKRVWNSFLEG
+426 RDPLRVWRSFLKGAE
-439 CKSGATLLIAIAA
+439 SGATLLIAIAA

-463 GLGLKLANVIAGIR
+463 GLGLKLASVISEIR

-484 LAVAMIGALILGMGM
+484 LLVAMIGALILGMGM

-515 IQALGIS
+515 IQALGVS

-552 IAQSNPLMTALMS
+552 IAGANPLYDGADVLPAGDREIHHPLHLCLLPHHPDHRDLQPAALP
-565 FRLGMAKFIIP
+565 LDHPAHGTVHLA
-576 FIFAFYPTL
+576 L
-585 LIVEEF
+585 
-591 DLVVFLW
+591 FL
-598 IIARTCF
+598 
-605 CIWLFSSALSAYDRC
+605 
-620 KLPIPEVALRFLAAF
+620 
-635 ACLAIDP
+635 
-642 LIHIPAIVIG
+642 G
-652 AVLIFHDARRFN
+652 AVRL
-664 LASKVEEAL
+664 

>member
-1 MTSLAKSP
+1 MTRHSAI
-9 GGADRLFDILFVL
+9 AAILTTSACL
-22 SCAALGVIAIYSSG
+22 ALGLIALYSAGVG
-36 LGLLDPKLH
+36 LVDPKLH
-45 RTMGFA
+45 RALGFA
-51 LALVVGVVVSRRKRM
+51 LSLLVAIAVSRRRLAEQKSPPRLP
-66 VADAGSTSAGLV
+66 AAKLLIDCGLLIAGL
-78 EADQPIPPATAEAN
+78 
-92 ISPAAGTAETRSA
+92 
-105 GGLVHLVVDVGLIAL
+105 
-120 GFWSIWS
+120 WSIWS
-127 FFFVQTQMEKALYDV
+127 FYFVQTQMETALYDV
-142 TRADAWPALAGLV
+142 SSRDAWPAFAGLV

-163 LWGYGLFAVGAL
+163 LWGWGLFLVGSFG
-175 AVIYLL
+175 VVYLL
-181 FGQNSP
+181 FGQDLP
-187 GIMAHT
+187 GILAHA
-193 GFSLTEVSEA
+193 GFSSKEVAEA

-225 IFIIFG
+225 VFIIFG
-231 TLLEGTGAGATL
+231 VLLEGTGAGDTL
-243 LQFAFLATRRTRGGP
+243 LKFAFLATRRTRGGP

-265 SSAFGTMSGSTV
+265 SSLFGTMSGSTV

-325 MADLTGAGYLNI
+325 MADLTGVGYLNI
-337 ILAALIPAL
+337 IVAALLPAL

-359 ARRQG
+359 SRRQQ
-364 IEVQQ
+364 IVVQP
-369 LTLDDRITRVDW
+369 LTIDDSITRIDV

-386 FIGPIL
+386 FIGPIV
-392 TVIVSLI
+392 TVIASLVMG
-399 LGQSTSK
+399 LSTSA
-406 AGFYAVVA
+406 AGFYAVL
-414 VLLLSVINPEVR
+414 VLLGLCLINPEVR
-426 RDPKRVWNSFLEG
+426 RDPLRVWRSFLKGAE
-439 CKSGATLLIAIAA
+439 SGALLLIAIAA

-463 GLGLKLANVIAGIR
+463 GLGLKLANVIGAIR

-484 LAVAMIGALILGMGM
+484 LAVAMAGALILGMGM

-515 IQALGIS
+515 IQALGVS

-552 IAQSNPLMTALMS
+552 IAGANPLMTALMS

-576 FIFAFYPTL
+576 FIFAFYPTV
-585 LIVEEF
+585 LIIEEF
-591 DLVVFLW
+591 SLLPFLW
-598 IIARTCF
+598 IIARTCL
-605 CIWLFSSALSAYDRC
+605 CIWLFSSALSGFDLR
-620 KLPIPEVALRFLAAF
+620 KLTGVEIALRMFTAF
-635 ACLAIDP
+635 GCLLISP
-642 LIHIPAIVIG
+642 LLHIPAIVLGI
-652 AVLIFHDARRFN
+652 ALILFDRKSSHSQTA
-664 LASKVEEAL
+664 

>member
-1 MTSLAKSP
+1 MTGLALSS
-9 GGADRLFDILFVL
+9 GGTSRLFNILFVV
-22 SCAALGVIAIYSSG
+22 SCTILGVLAIYSSG

-45 RTMGFA
+45 RALGFA
-51 LALVVGVVVSRRKRM
+51 LALVVGVVVSRRNRESRNPEGVPYAGANLIID
-66 VADAGSTSAGLV
+66 VA
-78 EADQPIPPATAEAN
+78 
-92 ISPAAGTAETRSA
+92 
-105 GGLVHLVVDVGLIAL
+105 LIGF
-120 GFWSIWS
+120 GFWAIWS
-127 FFFVQTQMEKALYDV
+127 FFFVQTQMEEALYDV
-142 TRADAWPALAGLV
+142 TNADAWPAIAGLV

-163 LWGYGLFAVGAL
+163 LWGYGLFVVGAL

-193 GFSLTEVSEA
+193 GFTLTEVSEA

-243 LQFAFLATRRTRGGP
+243 LKFAFLATRRTRGGP

-325 MADLTGAGYLNI
+325 MADITGVGYLNI
-337 ILAALIPAL
+337 IIAALLPAL

-364 IEVQQ
+364 IEVQK
-369 LTLDDRITRVDW
+369 LSVDDKITRIDW

-392 TVIVSLI
+392 TVIASLI
-399 LGQSTSK
+399 LGLSTSK
-406 AGFYAVVA
+406 AGFYAVV
-414 VLLLSVINPEVR
+414 VVVVLSVINPEVR
-426 RDPKRVWNSFLEG
+426 RNPMRVWNSFLEG

-463 GLGLKLANVIAGIR
+463 GLGLKLANVIASVR

-484 LAVAMIGALILGMGM
+484 LFVAMIGALVLGMGM

-515 IQALGIS
+515 IQALGVT

-552 IAQSNPLMTALMS
+552 IAQANPLMTSLMA
-565 FRLGMAKFIIP
+565 FRLGMSKFIIP
-576 FIFAFYPTL
+576 FIFAFYPTI

-591 DLVVFLW
+591 DLLPFIW
-598 IIARTCF
+598 IILRTCF
-605 CIWLFSSALSAYDRC
+605 CIWLFSSALSAFDRTR
-620 KLPIPEVALRFLAAF
+620 LTIPEIGLRFAAAF
-635 ACLAIDP
+635 ACLALDP
-642 LIHIPAIVIG
+642 MIYLPAIAAGI
-652 AVLIFHDARRFN
+652 ALIFVDVRRSRN
-664 LASKVEEAL
+664 AQHLKGVAP

>member
-1 MTSLAKSP
+1 MIGYSEQSSASAKLFAGASMLACFLL
-9 GGADRLFDILFVL
+9 GAI
-22 SCAALGVIAIYSSG
+22 ALYSAGVG
-36 LGLLDPKLH
+36 LIDPKLH
-45 RTMGFA
+45 RSIGFA
-51 LALVVGVVVSRRKRM
+51 LALIAAVALSRKRE
-66 VADAGSTSAGLV
+66 SAKRSEQKQEEWLPV
-78 EADQPIPPATAEAN
+78 PKLIIDLLLI
-92 ISPAAGTAETRSA
+92 AAG
-105 GGLVHLVVDVGLIAL
+105 
-120 GFWSIWS
+120 FWAIGS
-127 FFFVQTQMEKALYDV
+127 FYFVQSEMESALYDV
-142 TRADAWPALAGLV
+142 SLKDAWPAMIGLI

-163 LWGYGLFAVGAL
+163 LWGWGLFSVG
-175 AVIYLL
+175 VFGVVYLL
-181 FGQNSP
+181 FGQNLP
-187 GIMAHT
+187 GILEHS
-193 GFSLTEVSEA
+193 GFTLKEVAEA

-225 IFIIFG
+225 IFIVFG
-231 TLLEGTGAGATL
+231 VLLEGTGAGDTL
-243 LQFAFLATRRTRGGP
+243 LKFAFLATRRTRGGP

-265 SSAFGTMSGSTV
+265 SSLFGTMSGSTV

-325 MADLTGAGYLNI
+325 MADLTGVGYLNI
-337 ILAALIPAL
+337 IVAALVPAL

-364 IEVQQ
+364 IHIQPLSIE
-369 LTLDDRITRVDW
+369 DKITRIDA

-392 TVIVSLI
+392 TVIASL
-399 LGQSTSK
+399 LAGFSTSA
-406 AGFYAVVA
+406 AGFYAVV
-414 VLLLSVINPEVR
+414 VLLGLSVINPEVR
-426 RDPKRVWNSFLEG
+426 RNPMRVWHSFLKGAE
-439 CKSGATLLIAIAA
+439 SGATLLIAIAA

-463 GLGLKLANVIAGIR
+463 GLGLKLANLIGYIR

-484 LAVAMIGALILGMGM
+484 LLVAMVGALILGMGM

-505 LIIILVMGPA
+505 LIIVLVMGPA
-515 IQALGIS
+515 MQALGVS

-552 IAQSNPLMTALMS
+552 IAGANPLITAFMS

-576 FIFAFYPTL
+576 FVFAFYPTL
-585 LIVEEF
+585 LIIEEF
-591 DLVVFLW
+591 HLLSFSW
-598 IIARTCF
+598 IAVRTCF
-605 CIWLFSSALSAYDRC
+605 CIWLFSSALSGYDRR
-620 KLPIPEVALRFLAAF
+620 ALSVLEIGARFVVAF
-635 ACLAIDP
+635 AMLATDPIVHLPAFAIGILLILID
-642 LIHIPAIVIG
+642 
-652 AVLIFHDARRFN
+652 RR
-664 LASKVEEAL
+664 SVKK

>member
-1 MTSLAKSP
+1 MTAEANSSSGIGKLYLLISALACFLL
-9 GGADRLFDILFVL
+9 GAI
-22 SCAALGVIAIYSSG
+22 ALYSSG
-36 LGLLDPKLH
+36 IGLVEPKFH
-45 RTMGFA
+45 RAAGFA
-51 LALVVGVVVSRRKRM
+51 LALIVGITASRKRREDKGVIDGPRATVHLFLDFGM
-66 VADAGSTSAGLV
+66 LAAGL
-78 EADQPIPPATAEAN
+78 
-92 ISPAAGTAETRSA
+92 
-105 GGLVHLVVDVGLIAL
+105 
-120 GFWSIWS
+120 WSIWS
-127 FFFVQTQMEKALYDV
+127 FFFVQTQMETALYDV
-142 TRADAWPALAGLV
+142 TQSDAWPALAGLI

-163 LWGYGLFAVGAL
+163 LWGWGLFAVGAFGVL
-175 AVIYLL
+175 YLL
-181 FGQNSP
+181 YGQDLP

-193 GFSLTEVSEA
+193 GFSLKEVAEA

-225 IFIIFG
+225 IFIVFG
-231 TLLEGTGAGATL
+231 VLLEGTGAGDTL
-243 LQFAFLATRRTRGGP
+243 LKFAFLATRRTRGGP

-265 SSAFGTMSGSTV
+265 SSMFGTMSGSTV

-325 MADLTGAGYLNI
+325 MADLTGVGYLNI
-337 ILAALIPAL
+337 IVAALFPAL

-364 IEVQQ
+364 IEVQPMSVE
-369 LTLDDRITRVDW
+369 DRITRVDL

-386 FIGPIL
+386 FLGPIL
-392 TVIVSLI
+392 TIIGCLI
-399 LGQSTSK
+399 AGFSTSA
-406 AGFYAVVA
+406 AGFYAVI
-414 VLLLSVINPEVR
+414 VLLALSVINPDVR
-426 RDPKRVWNSFLEG
+426 ADPLRIWRSFLKG
-439 CKSGATLLIAIAA
+439 SRSGATLLIAIAA

-463 GLGLKLANVIAGIR
+463 GLGLKLANVIATVR

-484 LAVAMIGALILGMGM
+484 LLVAMIGALVLGMGM

-515 IQALGIS
+515 IQQLGVS

-552 IAQSNPLMTALMS
+552 IAGANPLMTAFMS

-576 FIFAFYPTL
+576 FVFAFYPTI
-585 LIVEEF
+585 LIIEEF
-591 DLVVFLW
+591 SLLPFMWILV
-598 IIARTCF
+598 RTCF
-605 CIWLFSSALSAYDRC
+605 CIWLFSSALSGYDRR
-620 KLPIPEVALRFLAAF
+620 KLSMPEIVARFVVAFTMLAPA
-635 ACLAIDP
+635 AAIH
-642 LIHIPAIVIG
+642 LPAIGIG
-652 AVLIFHDARRFN
+652 LALIIFDIRTAR
-664 LASKVEEAL
+664 ATQISAEARP

>member
-1 MTSLAKSP
+1 MTAEANPSGGIGKLYPLLSALACCLL
-9 GGADRLFDILFVL
+9 GAL
-22 SCAALGVIAIYSSG
+22 ALYSSG
-36 LGLLDPKLH
+36 IGLVEQKFH
-45 RTMGFA
+45 RAAGFA
-51 LALVVGVVVSRRKRM
+51 LALVVGITASRNRREAKGP
-66 VADAGSTSAGLV
+66 VAGAKAAIHLAMDVAMLVAGL
-78 EADQPIPPATAEAN
+78 
-92 ISPAAGTAETRSA
+92 
-105 GGLVHLVVDVGLIAL
+105 
-120 GFWSIWS
+120 WSIWS
-127 FFFVQTQMEKALYDV
+127 FFFVQTQMETALYDV
-142 TRADAWPALAGLV
+142 TQADAWPALAGLV

-163 LWGYGLFAVGAL
+163 LWGWGLFGVGAFGVL
-175 AVIYLL
+175 YLL
-181 FGQNSP
+181 YGQDLP

-193 GFSLTEVSEA
+193 GFSLKEVAEA

-225 IFIIFG
+225 IFIVFG
-231 TLLEGTGAGATL
+231 VLLEGTGAGDTL
-243 LQFAFLATRRTRGGP
+243 LKFAFLATRRMRGGP

-265 SSAFGTMSGSTV
+265 SSMFGTMSGSTV

-325 MADLTGAGYLNI
+325 MADLTGVGYLNI
-337 ILAALIPAL
+337 IVAALFPAL
-346 FYYFSLFSAVTVE
+346 FYYFSLFAAVTVE

-364 IEVQQ
+364 IEVQPMSV
-369 LTLDDRITRVDW
+369 DDRITRIDL

-386 FIGPIL
+386 FLGPIL
-392 TVIVSLI
+392 SIIGCLVA
-399 LGQSTSK
+399 GFSTSA
-406 AGFYAVVA
+406 AGFYAVV
-414 VLLLSVINPEVR
+414 VLLALSVINPDVR
-426 RDPKRVWNSFLEG
+426 SDPLRIWRSFLKG
-439 CKSGATLLIAIAA
+439 SQSGATLLIAIAA

-463 GLGLKLANVIAGIR
+463 GLGLKLANVIATVR

-484 LAVAMIGALILGMGM
+484 LLVAMVGALVLGMGM

-515 IQALGIS
+515 IQQLGVS

-552 IAQSNPLMTALMS
+552 IAGANPLMTAFMS

-576 FIFAFYPTL
+576 FVFAYYPTI
-585 LIVEEF
+585 LIIEEF
-591 DLVVFLW
+591 SLLPFLW
-598 IIARTCF
+598 IVARTCF
-605 CIWLFSSALSAYDRC
+605 CIWLFSSALSGYDRR
-620 KLPIPEVALRFLAAF
+620 KLSLPEIILRFALAF
-635 ACLAIDP
+635 TMLAP
-642 LIHIPAIVIG
+642 NPAVHLPAIACGI
-652 AVLIFHDARRFN
+652 ALILWDIRAARTIEPAETN
-664 LASKVEEAL
+664 P